1 MNTRIR
7 GDAAHVQLVTGVFA
21 TAEEAA
27 LRRAQALKARGE

>member
-1 MNTRIR
+1 MYTQR
-7 GDAAHVQLVTGVFA
+7 GGGFLVTGVFA